1 MKKRYIILL
10 ITLFA
15 MANVFA
21 LEVPKLQ
28 GRVNDK
34 AGILSSREERALE
47 EMLQQTERETSA
59 QIALLTIKSLE
70 GEDLEDYSIRVAE
83 EWGLG
88 QKDRDNGLLLLIAV
102 NDRKL
107 RFEVG
112 YGLEGIITDL
122 KAGYIIRNVIS
133 PEFRKG
139 DFYEGIKQA
148 LGIVS
153 AEIKGKTIIS
163 DEELAKYR
171 KSRDNS
177 SRKSMP
183 IGSIIFLIFIF
194 SGVFRGR
201 HGGLFT
207 ALLLGNMLGGGNH
220 RSGGFGGG
228 GFGGFSGGGG
238 SFGGGGASG
247 GW

>member
-1 MKKRYIILL
+1 MKKRYIIHQ

-153 AEIKGKTIIS
+153 ADIKGKTIIS

-220 RSGGFGGG
+220 RSGG
-228 GFGGFSGGGG
+228 
-238 SFGGGGASG
+238 
-247 GW
+247 